1 MGIHAIENTYFL
13 LRRLLYIVYKS
24 IGLVWQLFYKNK
36 GCHLTHKSMGI
47 DWSTANS
54 EYKKADFQKYA
65 NILCNL
71 PTNLLAEVGHPISYS
86 YQKAEFQ
93 KILNKKYANIL
104 CNFHNYEKQKIE
116 MA

>member
-71 PTNLLAEVGHPISYS
+71 PTNLLAEVGHPQATAIRK
-86 YQKAEFQ
+86 QNFR
-93 KILNKKYANIL
+93 KY
-104 CNFHNYEKQKIE
+104 
-116 MA
+116 